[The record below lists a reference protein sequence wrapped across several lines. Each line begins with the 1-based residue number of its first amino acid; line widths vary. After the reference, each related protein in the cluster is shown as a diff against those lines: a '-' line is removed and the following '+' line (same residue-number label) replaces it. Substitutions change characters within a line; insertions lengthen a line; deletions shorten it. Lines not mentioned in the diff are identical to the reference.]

1 MVINFVLQHWNAE
14 AAQQAQKYADVCR
27 FVEHNSWK
35 DRIVR
40 NFYSCGQNLF
50 GSREKTDWY
59 TAIESW
65 YSEYV
70 NYTYGS
76 HKNVFEDI
84 GHYTQMMWATSHQVG
99 CGVAFCKGGRWG
111 QFYNFVCHYCPS
123 GNYGMKY
130 PYKIGRPCG
139 DCPYNCVYGKLCTN
153 SCPSLDA
160 LGNCEELLVEPDICY
175 TGDCNATCW
184 CRDKIHK
191 NYPWV

>member
-1 MVINFVLQHWNAE
+1 SKMLLVLCALIIPVESYFHIGSWSPNAIGFQTYRDDSYRNRDSDLYPLYNVALQRKIVEYHNYFRMQVRPSASNMLLMHWNAE

-84 GHYTQMMWATSHQVG
+84 GHYTQMMWA
-99 CGVAFCKGGRWG
+99 
-111 QFYNFVCHYCPS
+111 
-123 GNYGMKY
+123 
-130 PYKIGRPCG
+130 
-139 DCPYNCVYGKLCTN
+139 
-153 SCPSLDA
+153 
-160 LGNCEELLVEPDICY
+160 
-175 TGDCNATCW
+175 
-184 CRDKIHK
+184 
-191 NYPWV
+191 